1 MKQRVYVETTVISYL
16 TARPSRDVVRVAH
29 QQLTRDWWQRRNRFD
44 LFVSEAVLQEARAG
58 DPTAAADR
66 LAALQGIPIL
76 NVTPEA
82 GDLVKRLLRN
92 HALPAV
98 ATTDALHI
106 AVAAMNGMHFLLTWN
121 CKHIANAAT
130 RFRIEQSCRLAG
142 FAPPI
147 ICTPEELNEE

>member
-66 LAALQGIPIL
+66 LAALQGIL
-76 NVTPEA
+76 
-82 GDLVKRLLRN
+82 
-92 HALPAV
+92 
-98 ATTDALHI
+98 
-106 AVAAMNGMHFLLTWN
+106 
-121 CKHIANAAT
+121 
-130 RFRIEQSCRLAG
+130 S
-142 FAPPI
+142 
-147 ICTPEELNEE
+147 